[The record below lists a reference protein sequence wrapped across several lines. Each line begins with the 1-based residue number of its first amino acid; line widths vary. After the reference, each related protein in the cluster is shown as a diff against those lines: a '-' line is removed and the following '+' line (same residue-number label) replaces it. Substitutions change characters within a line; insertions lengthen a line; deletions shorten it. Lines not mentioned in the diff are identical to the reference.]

1 MIKNNLTC
9 ILFIFCY
16 GKYRHGKDALEE
28 RKNICKYLLNIEL
41 SQFDM
46 YTIITLEHFFSNGM
60 FVIINNFRYVF
71 FSFGI
76 LQNISKWGKI
86 KYTTHLYVYNT
97 VCLMLKTYLLKCT

>member
-16 GKYRHGKDALEE
+16 GKYRHGKDALKE
-28 RKNICKYLLNIEL
+28 REKKKKKKERENICKYLLNIEF

-76 LQNISKWGKI
+76 L
-86 KYTTHLYVYNT
+86 
-97 VCLMLKTYLLKCT
+97 